1 LAKDHRKAEIK
12 VIVTDASET
21 AKTSQVLSPK
31 TQAILLLTQGLL
43 PALTG
48 IIGGLWLAFTY
59 IDKSHKETIA
69 DQATAAKE
77 INYKIYES
85 AYKPL
90 LDRRDLDCYRIG
102 EEIGKVLSEPV
113 SSAEW
118 ESAHKKFLSLYWGGA
133 FSVFRDGPTHDTA
146 ASFIASM
153 EKYKK
158 KQDPETRNAL
168 EKDAS
173 ELINKLTWF
182 IDWEKTGFLEGHF
195 EHLSEKQNR

>member
-1 LAKDHRKAEIK
+1 M
-12 VIVTDASET
+12 TDAPET
-21 AKTSQVLSPK
+21 AKAGQALSPR
-31 TQAILLLTQGLL
+31 TQAILSLTQGLL

-48 IIGGLWLAFTY
+48 ILGGLWLAFTY

-77 INYKIYES
+77 INYKIYEG

-90 LDRRDLDCYRIG
+90 LERRDSDCYRIG

-118 ESAHKKFLSLYWGGA
+118 EIAQKKFLSLYWGGA

-146 ASFIASM
+146 DNFIASM
-153 EKYKK
+153 GKYKK
-158 KQDPETRNAL
+158 KQDSETRNVL

-173 ELINKLTWF
+173 KLINKLTWF

-195 EHLSEKQNR
+195 EHLLEKQSR